1 MFFKNKKNNRQEIK
15 KLMEIYKDLSN
26 PASKEFEKLLNS
38 QLSKI
43 QIEEG
48 KIINGK
54 INKITEKFVF
64 LFVEG
69 LKSEPVLDINELKT
83 MGLSEKIKIGETI
96 PVLLEKIEDKH
107 GEVLVSAS
115 KAQKIKGW
123 DKLVEAYEKNEP
135 IMGKITSKCKGGC
148 IVEHLD
154 TGSLMFLPGSQ
165 ISDKPLKDISHL
177 MNEPQKF
184 ALIKLDKVRGNACV
198 SRREIISSFKK
209 EDKAKIIDKY
219 KVGDIIEGAEVKGY
233 SSFGC
238 FFNVNGELDV
248 LVHLQEISYSRV
260 NHPDEVFNIGEKHN
274 LKVIS
279 VDKEKLQVGCSVK
292 QLSPDPFEHIENYEL
307 NKTYKVK
314 VVKIM
319 DFGAFCELEPGLTTL
334 LHSSE
339 LSWTKKNVSAKKM
352 FKIGDEIDCV
362 ITEIDKDKR
371 RVAISHRLT
380 QENPFDTFE
389 KNYPVGTIVEGE
401 IVNKNDYSLFVKIEN
416 LDVDAFLHCNDLTY
430 LNNGEEELSKYKKG
444 DKINVKVLEIK
455 SSEQKIRVGLRQT
468 QTDPF
473 EWFKDKSKN
482 QTITVKVI
490 STDNKGL
497 IVRPEGCEMDFQI
510 KKSAIAINAADARP
524 NRWTGGEKLD
534 CAIADLD
541 LGKRKVSLSIKLL
554 EEIEKK
560 EALEKY
566 GSEGSGK
573 NLPFSSL
580 SEDLKKKEEEK
591 E

>member
-1 MFFKNKKNNRQEIK
+1 
-15 KLMEIYKDLSN
+15 MEIYKDLSN
-26 PASKEFEKLLNS
+26 PASQEFEKLLNS

-48 KIINGK
+48 KIIEGK

-69 LKSEPVLDINELKT
+69 LKSEPVLDVNELKS
-83 MGLSEKIKIGETI
+83 MGLGEKIKVGETI
-96 PVLLEKIEDKH
+96 KVLLERIEDKN
-107 GEVLVSAS
+107 GEVVVSAS
-115 KAQKIKGW
+115 KAHKIAGW
-123 DKLVEAYEKNEP
+123 EKLIEAYEKNEP

-148 IVEHLD
+148 IVEHID

-209 EDKAKIIDKY
+209 EDKKVIIEKY
-219 KVGDIIEGAEVKGY
+219 KIGDIIKGAEVKGY

-238 FFNVNGELDV
+238 FFNVNNELDV
-248 LVHLQEISYSRV
+248 LCHLQEISYSRV
-260 NHPDEVFNIGEKHN
+260 NHPDEFFTIGNKHDV
-274 LKVIS
+274 KVIS
-279 VDKEKLQVGCSVK
+279 VDMDKLQVGVSLK
-292 QLSPDPFEHIENYEL
+292 QMGPDPFEHIDNYEL
-307 NKTYKVK
+307 NKIYKVRVTK
-314 VVKIM
+314 LM

-339 LSWTKKNVSAKKM
+339 LSWTKKNISAKKM
-352 FKIGDEIDCV
+352 FKVGDEIDCV
-362 ITEIDKDKR
+362 ITEINKDSR

-380 QENPFDTFE
+380 QDNPFETFE
-389 KNYPVGTIVEGE
+389 TKYPVGTIVEGE
-401 IVNKNDYSLFVKIEN
+401 VVNKNEYSLFVKVED

-430 LNNGEEELSKYKKG
+430 LNNGEEELEKYKKG
-444 DKINVKVLEIK
+444 DKIKVKVLEIK
-455 SSEQKIRVGLRQT
+455 ASEQKIRVGLRQT
-468 QTDPF
+468 PADPF
-473 EWFKDKSKN
+473 DWFKDKSKN

-497 IVRPEGCEMDFQI
+497 TVRPEGCEMDFQI

-524 NRWTGGEKLD
+524 SRWTGGEKLD

-541 LGKRKVSLSIKLL
+541 LDKRKVTLSIKLL

-560 EALEKY
+560 EALDKY

-580 SEDLKKKEEEK
+580 SEDLKKKEEDK

>member
-1 MFFKNKKNNRQEIK
+1 
-15 KLMEIYKDLSN
+15 MEIYKDLSN
-26 PASKEFEKLLNS
+26 PASQEFEKLLNS
-38 QLSKI
+38 QLSKTN
-43 QIEEG
+43 IEEG
-48 KIINGK
+48 KIIDGK
-54 INKITEKFVF
+54 INKITDKFVF

-83 MGLSEKIKIGETI
+83 MGLSEKIKVGEKI
-96 PVLLEKIEDKH
+96 SVLLERIEDKN
-107 GEVLVSAS
+107 GEVIVSAS

-148 IVEHLD
+148 IVEHID

-184 ALIKLDKVRGNACV
+184 ALIKLDKIRGNACV

-209 EDKAKIIDKY
+209 EDKAKIIEKY
-219 KVGDIIEGAEVKGY
+219 KVGDIIKNAEVKGY
-233 SSFGC
+233 STFGC
-238 FFNVNGELDV
+238 FFNVNNELDV

-260 NHPDEVFNIGEKHN
+260 NHPDEVFNIGEKHD

-279 VDKEKLQVGCSVK
+279 VDKDKLQVGCSVK

-307 NKTYKVK
+307 NKIYKVK
-314 VVKIM
+314 VVKLM

-339 LSWTKKNVSAKKM
+339 ISWSKKNVSVKKL
-352 FKIGDEIDCV
+352 FKVGDEINCV

-371 RVAISHRLT
+371 RVAISHKLT
-380 QENPFDTFE
+380 EKNPFEVFE
-389 KNYPVGTIVEGE
+389 KEHPVGTIVSGE
-401 IVNKNDYSLFVKIEN
+401 VSNKNEYSIFVKIEN
-416 LDVDAFLHCNDLTY
+416 LEIDAFLHCNDLTY
-430 LNNGEEELSKYKKG
+430 LDNAEEELEKYKKG
-444 DKINVKVLEIK
+444 DKIKVKVLEIK
-455 SSEQKIRVGLRQT
+455 TSEQKIRVGLKQT
-468 QTDPF
+468 QPDPF
-473 EWFKDKSKN
+473 DWFKDKKIK
-482 QTITVKVI
+482 QTITVKII

-497 IVRPEGCEMDFQI
+497 IVRPEGCEMDFNI
-510 KKSAIAINAADARP
+510 KKSQIAINAADSRP
-524 NRWTGGEKLD
+524 SRFTGGERID
-534 CAIADLD
+534 CAIAELD
-541 LGKRKVSLSIKLL
+541 LSKRKVSLSIKLL

-580 SEDLKKKEEEK
+580 SEDLQKKKDK
-591 E
+591 K

>member
-1 MFFKNKKNNRQEIK
+1 
-15 KLMEIYKDLSN
+15 MEIYKNLSS
-26 PASKEFEKLLNS
+26 PASQEFEKLLNS
-38 QLSKI
+38 QLSKVHI
-43 QIEEG
+43 QEG
-48 KIINGK
+48 KIIEGK

-64 LFVEG
+64 LFIEG
-69 LKSEPVLDINELKT
+69 LKSEPVLDINELKS
-83 MGLSEKIKIGETI
+83 MGLEEKIKIGENI
-96 PVLLEKIEDKH
+96 PVLLEKIEDKN

-148 IVEHLD
+148 IVEHIE

-209 EDKAKIIDKY
+209 EDKAKIIEKY
-219 KVGDIIEGAEVKGY
+219 KVGDIIKGAEVKGY

-238 FFNVNGELDV
+238 FFNVNNELDV

-260 NHPDEVFNIGEKHN
+260 NHPDEYFNVGEKHD

-307 NKTYKVK
+307 NKIYKAK

-339 LSWTKKNVSAKKM
+339 LSWSKKNISAKKLL
-352 FKIGDEIDCV
+352 KVGDDIDCV
-362 ITEIDKDKR
+362 ITEIDKEKR

-380 QENPFDTFE
+380 KKNPFKIFE
-389 KNYPVGTIVEGE
+389 KDYPVGTIVEGE
-401 IVNKNDYSLFVKIEN
+401 VVNKNEYSLFVKIEN

-430 LNNGEEELSKYKKG
+430 LNNGEEELNNYKKG
-444 DKINVKVLEIK
+444 DKLKVKILEIK
-455 SSEQKIRVGLRQT
+455 TDEQKVRVGLRQT
-468 QTDPF
+468 QPDPI
-473 EWFKDKSKN
+473 EWFKEKKVN
-482 QTITVKVI
+482 QTITVKI
-490 STDNKGL
+490 MSADNKGL
-497 IVRPEGCEMDFQI
+497 IVRPEGCEMDFLI
-510 KKSAIAINAADARP
+510 KKSQIAINAADARP
-524 NRWTGGEKLD
+524 SRFTGGERID
-534 CAIADLD
+534 CAISEMDLS
-541 LGKRKVSLSIKLL
+541 KRKISLSIKLL
-554 EEIEKK
+554 EEIQKQ
-560 EALEKY
+560 EALDKY
-566 GSEGSGK
+566 GTEGSGK

-580 SEDLKKKEEEK
+580 SEDLKKKDK
-591 E
+591 KNKD